1 MARPIQRIPAAQAPS
16 IQDQLGQLT
25 QDLANNPNVARFS
38 VQVDNR
44 TGVINANVQGANG
57 TVQHQQWI
65 APGLSATTRF
75 DPNHLTME
83 QRNSAVFALL
93 DQGLTQTD
101 VAKRIGISQS
111 RVAQLNRGRQQ
122 GDAS

>member
-1 MARPIQRIPAAQAPS
+1 MARPIQQIPAVQAPS
-16 IQDQLGQLT
+16 IESQLGELT
-25 QDLANNPNVARFS
+25 QSLANNPNVARFS

-44 TGVINANVQGANG
+44 TGVINANIQGTSG

-65 APGLSATTRF
+65 APGLSSTTRF
-75 DPNHLTME
+75 DPSNLTTD

-111 RVAQLNRGRQQ
+111 RVAQLKKER
-122 GDAS
+122 S

>member
-1 MARPIQRIPAAQAPS
+1 MARHIQRIPAIQTPS
-16 IQDQLGQLT
+16 IESQLGELT
-25 QDLANNPNVARFS
+25 QNLANNPDVARFS

-57 TVQHQQWI
+57 TVHNQQWI
-65 APGLSATTRF
+65 APGLSSTTRF
-75 DPNHLTME
+75 DPSNLTTA

-111 RVAQLNRGRQQ
+111 RVAQLNKERQ
-122 GDAS
+122 